1 MWRYLALFLL
11 LPNSSLSSD
20 HISEIQQLCVALD
33 DVLSWAKAHHYLLIV
48 DFMFSIRVAQGT
60 ELDFVSTKTCF
71 LSLIFQVILK
81 ILTYNL

>member
-20 HISEIQQLCVALD
+20 HFSEIQQLCVALD

-60 ELDFVSTKTCF
+60 ELASKTCF
-71 LSLIFQVILK
+71 YLSSYFEDFNIQFVEIFV
-81 ILTYNL
+81 